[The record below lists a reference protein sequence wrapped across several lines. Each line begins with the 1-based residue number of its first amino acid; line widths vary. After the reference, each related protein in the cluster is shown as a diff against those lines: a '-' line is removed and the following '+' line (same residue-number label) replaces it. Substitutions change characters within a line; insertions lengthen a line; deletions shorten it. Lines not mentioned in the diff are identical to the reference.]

1 MMGQMKLNAR
11 VTPATLDLVRA
22 FEPVR
27 LQAEL
32 QSDGH
37 WVIGYGHTRFARE
50 GATITPEDADALLR
64 YDLSETADVLD
75 GLVTVSLSQ
84 SQFEA
89 INAFA
94 LHIGLDN
101 FRRSTVLRSLN
112 AGAFESAAAAMD
124 LWRGA
129 GASPRHPPADLLAR
143 RRAAERAH
151 FLGRPVTAS
160 EPPVPVETPGQPIL
174 AAVPAPVPELP
185 PEARL
190 EERTAAQAAP
200 VFTPVPDT
208 EPEPVADVPA
218 APEPVADVPVAPVPE
233 AIQPARWTP
242 PPRPSRKL
250 RVAAPRKVEPSP
262 VPSAPEGPP
271 EALPETL
278 PEIPPEILTDVPCEI
293 PAGTAPPTLWEP
305 PPVSQSPETVMPS
318 DSLAEAF
325 EPADPEPPMS
335 PVPPVQVPV
344 SSFGREPAELPPMSS
359 SAGITVDLPQ
369 PRPLGPAPGPTTR
382 LTYALVGLLGVMLF
396 AGALVSMFRQANV
409 ANLVTGLAGVAFMAP
424 AAGHFLFTVL
434 SGSPDRVQS

>member
-112 AGAFESAAAAMD
+112 AGAFEPAAAAMD

-160 EPPVPVETPGQPIL
+160 EPPVPVETP
-174 AAVPAPVPELP
+174 A
-185 PEARL
+185 
-190 EERTAAQAAP
+190 
-200 VFTPVPDT
+200 
-208 EPEPVADVPA
+208 EP
-218 APEPVADVPVAPVPE
+218 
-233 AIQPARWTP
+233 T
-242 PPRPSRKL
+242 
-250 RVAAPRKVEPSP
+250 
-262 VPSAPEGPP
+262 
-271 EALPETL
+271 
-278 PEIPPEILTDVPCEI
+278 
-293 PAGTAPPTLWEP
+293 
-305 PPVSQSPETVMPS
+305 
-318 DSLAEAF
+318 
-325 EPADPEPPMS
+325 
-335 PVPPVQVPV
+335 
-344 SSFGREPAELPPMSS
+344 
-359 SAGITVDLPQ
+359 
-369 PRPLGPAPGPTTR
+369 
-382 LTYALVGLLGVMLF
+382 
-396 AGALVSMFRQANV
+396 
-409 ANLVTGLAGVAFMAP
+409 
-424 AAGHFLFTVL
+424 
-434 SGSPDRVQS
+434 